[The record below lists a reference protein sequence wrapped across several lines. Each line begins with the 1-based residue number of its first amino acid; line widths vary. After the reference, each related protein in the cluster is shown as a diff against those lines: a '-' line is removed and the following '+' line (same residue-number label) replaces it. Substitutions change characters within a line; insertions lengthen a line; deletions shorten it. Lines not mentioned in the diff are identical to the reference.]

1 MLWVRGCTWGGW
13 WRIGIWNREY
23 LGQQGGM
30 DLCELSRSMG
40 IVLSSATAIG
50 DGMAGLVVQNNI
62 YATYRIVRGSTRLLR
77 EGGRHSA

>member
-1 MLWVRGCTWGGW
+1 MLWVRDAHGAGG

-40 IVLSSATAIG
+40 IVLSAATAIG
-50 DGMAGLVVQNNI
+50 DGMAV
-62 YATYRIVRGSTRLLR
+62 
-77 EGGRHSA
+77 